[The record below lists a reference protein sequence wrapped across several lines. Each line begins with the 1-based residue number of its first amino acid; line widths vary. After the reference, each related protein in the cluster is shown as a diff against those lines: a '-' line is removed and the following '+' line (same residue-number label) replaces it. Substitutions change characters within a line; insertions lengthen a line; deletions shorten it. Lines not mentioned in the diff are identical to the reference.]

1 MSPKAQSAD
10 TFREGSTGTCE
21 CTRLSFTG
29 ATKYFLQEP
38 AATTRKVVFAPK
50 RGKNF
55 NFEIE

>member
-21 CTRLSFTG
+21 CTRLGFTG
-29 ATKYFLQEP
+29 ATKYFAWEP
-38 AATTRKVVFAPK
+38 AATTRKVVFAP
-50 RGKNF
+50 RSGKNF